1 MKNNMCFL
9 FFLLGNMTLHA
20 QEIIYKPI
28 FINQCTNEEEK
39 NVIWDIIDLKQK
51 KFLKKE
57 PFDVEVLLP
66 SLGVYELIYNIN
78 VSERIEIKKTE
89 TTTDTVFLEKLKLS
103 VAISNPPFSEYIVC
117 NTLANG
123 RVTDY
128 YSNGKIRA
136 IGTFENGQL
145 TDTLK
150 KYDNEG
156 VLTELQIPNKKG
168 NRLLDYYKDG
178 KIKVDLNY
186 RKKQKKIYYESGKLA
201 EYKSWKGKI
210 KLVSYFENG
219 TLKRLRSPKKQEI
232 FSKKEILVDII
243 TRKEILKIERLFSFH
258 RKDKNH
264 RYYEYHWVHHDKK
277 GAKKHEIVY
286 YESNYSVFD
295 FPDSIQ
301 QINQTSFDIVTFYKE
316 SIPYKKIEAIYL
328 NEENNY
334 SKQLIVYRKENEDWI
349 EEERHSIDTIYSLIE
364 EFTAH

>member
-1 MKNNMCFL
+1 MKNNMFFL
-9 FFLLGNMTLHA
+9 FFFLSTIILHA

-28 FINQCTNEEEK
+28 FINQCTKEEEK
-39 NVIWDIIDLKQK
+39 NITWNIIDLKQK

-78 VSERIEIKKTE
+78 VSERIEIKKTG

-136 IGTFENGQL
+136 IGTFEDGQL

-186 RKKQKKIYYESGKLA
+186 RKKYKKFYYESGKLA
-201 EYKSWKGKI
+201 EYESWQGKR

-219 TLKRLRSPKKQEI
+219 TLKRLRSPK
-232 FSKKEILVDII
+232 SKKLF
-243 TRKEILKIERLFSFH
+243 LKKRF
-258 RKDKNH
+258 
-264 RYYEYHWVHHDKK
+264 W
-277 GAKKHEIVY
+277 
-286 YESNYSVFD
+286 
-295 FPDSIQ
+295 
-301 QINQTSFDIVTFYKE
+301 
-316 SIPYKKIEAIYL
+316 
-328 NEENNY
+328 
-334 SKQLIVYRKENEDWI
+334 LIK
-349 EEERHSIDTIYSLIE
+349 
-364 EFTAH
+364 